1 MKQYNNV
8 IYKPV
13 IGLEIHSELKTVTK
27 MFCDSKNDP
36 NESKPN
42 ANVCPICMG
51 HPGTMP
57 TINEE
62 AVKKVL
68 MVGYAIKG
76 KIAKYSRFDRKNYFY
91 PDLPKGYQISQY
103 KYPLIES
110 GELNGVRV
118 TRIHLEEDTGR
129 LIHGDNHSLVDFNRA
144 GVPLMELV
152 TEPDITSGEEARRFA
167 EELRLILRY
176 LDASEADMEK
186 GQLRIEANISVNRE
200 GEKFGTKVEV
210 KNLNSFRAVE
220 GAINYEIERQT
231 ELLERGEKIIQE
243 TRGWDENKQ
252 LTFSQRIKEESHD
265 YRYLPEP
272 DLPSLDL
279 ETGDFGVENIGVDFP
294 KLPQEIRKE
303 LKEQFDL
310 KEEQIEIL
318 IRDKKSVDYFYK
330 IVNEF
335 NLSGGKVTESAEL
348 ELIKLAVNYLTS
360 DLQNI
365 LKETEEVKSLD
376 ELKITPEN
384 FAQLIGL
391 LYEQKTTSRIA
402 KDVLKI
408 MSETGENP
416 IDIIEEHGLSQTD
429 DESVITE
436 IVDKIIAEN
445 PEVVKDYKE
454 GKESAIQFFVGQG
467 MKATKGS
474 VNPTIFKKIL
484 KKHLN

>member
-1 MKQYNNV
+1 MKQYNNR

-13 IGLEIHSELKTVTK
+13 IGLEIHSELKTDTK

-42 ANVCPICMG
+42 SNVCPICMG
-51 HPGTMP
+51 HPGTLP
-57 TINEE
+57 TINKE

-68 MVGYAIKG
+68 LVGHAIKG

-103 KYPLIES
+103 KYPLVGG
-110 GELNGVRV
+110 GELNGIRI

-129 LIHGDNHSLVDFNRA
+129 LVHSSDHSLVDFNRA

-152 TEPDITSGEEARRFA
+152 TEPDITSGKEARKFA

-186 GQLRIEANISVNRE
+186 GQLRIEANISVNKE
-200 GEKFGTKVEV
+200 GEKLGTKVEV

-220 GAINYEIERQT
+220 GAINFEIKRQT
-231 ELLERGEKIIQE
+231 ELLEKGKQIVQE
-243 TRGWDENKQ
+243 TRGWNESKQ

-272 DLPSLDL
+272 DLPPLDL
-279 ETGDFGVENIGVDFP
+279 ETGDFGVENIGVGFP

-303 LKEQFDL
+303 LKEKFDL
-310 KEEQIEIL
+310 NEEQTEIL
-318 IRDKKSVDYFYK
+318 IRDKKSVDYF
-330 IVNEF
+330 N
-335 NLSGGKVTESAEL
+335 KVINSLGSPASKL
-348 ELIKLAVNYLTS
+348 VKLAVNYLTS
-360 DLQNI
+360 DLQSI
-365 LKETEEVKSLD
+365 LKETEDAKSLD
-376 ELKITPEN
+376 ELKITPDN
-384 FAQLIGL
+384 FAQLISF
-391 LYEQKTTSRIA
+391 LYEQKITSRIA

-408 MSETGENP
+408 MSETGKNP
-416 IDIIEEHGLSQTD
+416 VDIIKEQGLSQTD
-429 DESVITE
+429 DESVIVE
-436 IVDKIIAEN
+436 LVDKIIVEN
-445 PEVVKDYKE
+445 PGVVKDYKE
-454 GKESAIQFFVGQG
+454 GKESSIQFFIGQG

-474 VNPTIFKKIL
+474 VNPIIFKEIL
-484 KKHLN
+484 RKRLN